1 MSEQDAPIAGG
12 SLAGERPVSNSPWL
26 QASRLAFIG
35 LYAVTVLTAL
45 GWAFSN
51 VRQIDPQ
58 NRAVVFHMGALDRV
72 QNAGLL
78 MAWPQ
83 PFEQVV
89 LLPSADRVIERHVE
103 TLLRSPTALAAD
115 KVASFATPMSD
126 ALAGSGFLLTGDA
139 GVVQLDVT
147 VYYKV
152 TDPRAYV
159 LQGEHVLP
167 ALDRLVT
174 RSAVALTAARDLDTI
189 LVARPELVGADSQ
202 SAERRERLRG
212 DLVQGINQRLKE
224 LTATGA
230 GVGIEV
236 ARVDVQ
242 SSLPTAAV
250 NAFNAVLTASQQ
262 ADQAVANARTDA
274 EKLSQTANQQADR
287 TVQVA
292 HAQASE
298 RLAKAQTDTATVTGL
313 AQSIQDQSDPGLLQ
327 RIYRERV
334 PKILGQA
341 GSVTTV
347 NPKDDSRLII
357 QGADK

>member
-1 MSEQDAPIAGG
+1 MTEHDAAHI
-12 SLAGERPVSNSPWL
+12 ERPVVNSPWL
-26 QASRLAFIG
+26 QASRLAFLG
-35 LYAVTVLTAL
+35 LYVVTLLAAL
-45 GWAFSN
+45 GWAVSN
-51 VRQIDPQ
+51 VREIDPQ
-58 NRAVVFHMGALDRV
+58 NRAVVFRFGELDRV

-78 MAWPQ
+78 LAWPQ

-115 KVASFATPMSD
+115 KITSFATPMSD
-126 ALAGSGFLLTGDA
+126 ALAGSGYLLTGDA

-147 VYYKV
+147 AYYKV
-152 TDPRAYV
+152 TEPRAFV

-167 ALDRLVT
+167 ALDRLVN
-174 RSAVALTAARDLDTI
+174 RSAVSLTAARDLDTI
-189 LVARPELVGADSQ
+189 LVARPELVGSDSQ
-202 SAERRERLRG
+202 SADRRERLRG
-212 DLVQGINQRLKE
+212 DLVQGINSRLGE
-224 LTATGA
+224 LTATGVGL
-230 GVGIEV
+230 GVEV
-236 ARVDVQ
+236 VRVDVQ
-242 SSLPTAAV
+242 SSLPAAAV

-274 EKLSQTANQQADR
+274 EKLNQNANQQADR
-287 TVQVA
+287 TLQVA

-298 RLAKAQTDTATVTGL
+298 RLAKAQTDTAAVTGL
-313 AQSIQDQSDPGLLQ
+313 AQSIQNKSDPGLLL

-334 PKILGQA
+334 PAILKQA

-347 NPKDDSRLII
+347 DPRDDSRLII

>member
-1 MSEQDAPIAGG
+1 MTEHDAAHI
-12 SLAGERPVSNSPWL
+12 ERPVVNSPWL
-26 QASRLAFIG
+26 QASRLAFLG
-35 LYAVTVLTAL
+35 LYVVTLLAAL

-51 VRQIDPQ
+51 VREIDPQ
-58 NRAVVFHMGALDRV
+58 NRAVVFRFGELDRV

-78 MAWPQ
+78 LAWPQ

-115 KVASFATPMSD
+115 KITSFATPMSD
-126 ALAGSGFLLTGDA
+126 ALAGSGYLLTGDA

-147 VYYKV
+147 AYYKV
-152 TDPRAYV
+152 TDPREFV

-167 ALDRLVT
+167 ALDRLVN
-174 RSAVALTAARDLDTI
+174 RSAVSLAAARDLDTI
-189 LVARPELVGADSQ
+189 LVARPELVGSDSQ

-212 DLVQGINQRLKE
+212 DLVQGINMRLGE
-224 LTATGA
+224 LTATGVGL
-230 GVGIEV
+230 GVEV
-236 ARVDVQ
+236 VRVDVQ
-242 SSLPTAAV
+242 SSLPAAAV

-274 EKLSQTANQQADR
+274 EKLNQTANQQADR
-287 TVQVA
+287 TLQVA

-298 RLAKAQTDTATVTGL
+298 RLAKAQTDTAAVTGL
-313 AQSIQDQSDPGLLQ
+313 AQSMQNKSDPGLLL

-334 PKILGQA
+334 PAILKQA

-347 NPKDDSRLII
+347 DPRDDSRLII

>member
-1 MSEQDAPIAGG
+1 MTEHDSV
-12 SLAGERPVSNSPWL
+12 PVEPPVTQSPWL
-26 QASRLAFIG
+26 QASRLAFLA
-35 LYAVTVLTAL
+35 LYAVTLLAAV
-45 GWAFSN
+45 GWAVSN
-51 VRQIDPQ
+51 VREINPQ
-58 NRAVVFHMGALDRV
+58 DRAVVFRFGELDRV

-78 MAWPQ
+78 LAWPQ

-103 TLLRSPTALAAD
+103 TLLRSPTAQAAD
-115 KVASFATPMSD
+115 KVTSFATPMSD
-126 ALAGSGFLLTGDA
+126 ALAGSGYLLTGDA

-147 VYYKV
+147 AYYKV
-152 TDPRAYV
+152 TDPRAFV

-167 ALDRLVT
+167 ALDRLVN
-174 RSAVALTAARDLDTI
+174 RSALSLTAARDLDTI
-189 LVARPELVGADSQ
+189 LVARPELMGSDSQ

-212 DLVQGINQRLKE
+212 DLVQGINTRLAD
-224 LTATGA
+224 LAATEVGL
-230 GVGIEV
+230 GVEV
-236 ARVDVQ
+236 VRVDVQ
-242 SSLPTAAV
+242 SSLPAAAV

-274 EKLSQTANQQADR
+274 EKLNQTANQQADR
-287 TVQVA
+287 VLQVA

-298 RLAKAQTDTATVTGL
+298 RLAKAQTDTAAVTGL
-313 AQSIQDQSDPGLLQ
+313 AQSIQNKSDPGLLL

-334 PKILGQA
+334 PVILKQA

-347 NPKDDSRLII
+347 DPRDDSRLII

>member
-1 MSEQDAPIAGG
+1 MTEHDAAHI
-12 SLAGERPVSNSPWL
+12 ERPVVNSPWL
-26 QASRLAFIG
+26 QASRLAFLG
-35 LYAVTVLTAL
+35 LYVVTLMAAL
-45 GWAFSN
+45 GWAVSN
-51 VRQIDPQ
+51 VREIDPQ
-58 NRAVVFHMGALDRV
+58 NRAVVFRFGELDRV

-78 MAWPQ
+78 LAWPQ

-115 KVASFATPMSD
+115 KITSFATPMSD
-126 ALAGSGFLLTGDA
+126 ALAGSGYLLTGDA

-147 VYYKV
+147 AYYKV
-152 TDPRAYV
+152 TDPREFV

-167 ALDRLVT
+167 ALDRLVN
-174 RSAVALTAARDLDTI
+174 RSAVSLTAARDLDTI
-189 LVARPELVGADSQ
+189 LVARPELVGSDSQ

-212 DLVQGINQRLKE
+212 DLVQGINTRLGE
-224 LTATGA
+224 LTATGVGL
-230 GVGIEV
+230 GVEV
-236 ARVDVQ
+236 VRVDVQ
-242 SSLPTAAV
+242 SSLPAAAV

-274 EKLSQTANQQADR
+274 EKLNQTANQQADR
-287 TVQVA
+287 TLQVA

-298 RLAKAQTDTATVTGL
+298 RLAKAQTDTAAVTGL
-313 AQSIQDQSDPGLLQ
+313 AMSIQNKSDPGLLL

-334 PKILGQA
+334 PAILKQA

-347 NPKDDSRLII
+347 DPRDDSRLII

>member
-1 MSEQDAPIAGG
+1 MSELDSTHI
-12 SLAGERPVSNSPWL
+12 ERPVVNSPWL
-26 QASRLAFIG
+26 QASRLAFLG
-35 LYAVTVLTAL
+35 LYVATLLAAL
-45 GWAFSN
+45 GWAVSN

-58 NRAVVFHMGALDRV
+58 NRAVVFRFGELDRV

-78 MAWPQ
+78 LAWPQ

-115 KVASFATPMSD
+115 KVTSFATPMSD

-147 VYYKV
+147 AYYKV
-152 TDPRAYV
+152 TDPREFV

-167 ALDRLVT
+167 ALDRLVN
-174 RSAVALTAARDLDTI
+174 RSAVSLTAARDLDTI
-189 LVARPELVGADSQ
+189 LVARPELVGSDSQ
-202 SAERRERLRG
+202 AAERRERLRG
-212 DLVQGINQRLKE
+212 DLVQGINKRLEE
-224 LTATGA
+224 LTATGVGL
-230 GVGIEV
+230 GVEV
-236 ARVDVQ
+236 VRVDVQ
-242 SSLPTAAV
+242 SSLPPAAV

-274 EKLSQTANQQADR
+274 EKQNQTANQQADR
-287 TVQVA
+287 LLQVA

-298 RLAKAQTDTATVTGL
+298 RLAKAQTDTAAVTGL
-313 AQSIQDQSDPGLLQ
+313 AQSIQNKSDPGLLL
-327 RIYRERV
+327 RLYRERV
-334 PKILGQA
+334 PGILKQA

-347 NPKDDSRLII
+347 DPHDDSRLII

>member
-1 MSEQDAPIAGG
+1 MTEHDAAHI
-12 SLAGERPVSNSPWL
+12 ERPVVNSPWL
-26 QASRLAFIG
+26 QASRLAFLG
-35 LYAVTVLTAL
+35 LYVVTLLATL
-45 GWAFSN
+45 GWAVSN
-51 VRQIDPQ
+51 VREIDPQ
-58 NRAVVFHMGALDRV
+58 NRAVVFRFGELDRV

-78 MAWPQ
+78 LAWPQ

-115 KVASFATPMSD
+115 KITSFATPMSD
-126 ALAGSGFLLTGDA
+126 ALAGSGYLLTGDA

-147 VYYKV
+147 AYYKV
-152 TDPRAYV
+152 TDPREFV

-167 ALDRLVT
+167 ALDRLVN
-174 RSAVALTAARDLDTI
+174 RSAVSLAAARDLDTI
-189 LVARPELVGADSQ
+189 LVARPELVGSDSQ

-212 DLVQGINQRLKE
+212 DLVQGINMRLGE
-224 LTATGA
+224 LTATGVGL
-230 GVGIEV
+230 GVEV
-236 ARVDVQ
+236 VRVDVQ
-242 SSLPTAAV
+242 SSLPAAAV

-274 EKLSQTANQQADR
+274 EKLNQTANQQADR
-287 TVQVA
+287 TLQVA

-298 RLAKAQTDTATVTGL
+298 RLAKAQTDTAAVTGL
-313 AQSIQDQSDPGLLQ
+313 AMSIQNKSDPGLLL

-334 PKILGQA
+334 PAILKQA

-347 NPKDDSRLII
+347 DPRDDSRLII

>member
-1 MSEQDAPIAGG
+1 MIEQDTAHI
-12 SLAGERPVSNSPWL
+12 ERPVVNSPWL
-26 QASRLAFIG
+26 QASRLAFLG
-35 LYAVTVLTAL
+35 LYAVTLLAAL
-45 GWAFSN
+45 GWAVSN
-51 VRQIDPQ
+51 VREIDPQ
-58 NRAVVFHMGALDRV
+58 NRAVVFRFGELDRV

-78 MAWPQ
+78 LAWPQ

-115 KVASFATPMSD
+115 KVTSFATPMSD
-126 ALAGSGFLLTGDA
+126 ALAGSGYLLTGDA

-147 VYYKV
+147 AYYKV
-152 TDPRAYV
+152 TDPRAFV

-167 ALDRLVT
+167 ALDRLVN
-174 RSAVALTAARDLDTI
+174 RSAVSLTAARDLDTI
-189 LVARPELVGADSQ
+189 LVARPELVGSDSQ

-212 DLVQGINQRLKE
+212 DLVQGINAQLGE
-224 LTATGA
+224 LTST
-230 GVGIEV
+230 GVGLGVEV
-236 ARVDVQ
+236 VRVDVQ
-242 SSLPTAAV
+242 SSLPAAAV

-274 EKLSQTANQQADR
+274 EKLNQTANQQADR
-287 TVQVA
+287 TLQVA

-298 RLAKAQTDTATVTGL
+298 RLAKAHTDTAAVTGL
-313 AQSIQDQSDPGLLQ
+313 AQSIQNKSDPGLLL

-334 PKILGQA
+334 PAILKQA

-347 NPKDDSRLII
+347 DPRDDSRLII

>member
-1 MSEQDAPIAGG
+1 MTEHDAAHI
-12 SLAGERPVSNSPWL
+12 ERPVVNSPWL
-26 QASRLAFIG
+26 QASRLAFLG
-35 LYAVTVLTAL
+35 LYVVTLLAAV
-45 GWAFSN
+45 GWAVSN
-51 VRQIDPQ
+51 VREIDPQ
-58 NRAVVFHMGALDRV
+58 NRAVVFRFGELDRV

-78 MAWPQ
+78 LAWPQ

-115 KVASFATPMSD
+115 KITSFATPMSD
-126 ALAGSGFLLTGDA
+126 ALAGSGYLLTGDA

-147 VYYKV
+147 AYYKV
-152 TDPRAYV
+152 TDPREYV

-167 ALDRLVT
+167 ALDRLVN
-174 RSAVALTAARDLDTI
+174 RSAVSLAAARDLDTI
-189 LVARPELVGADSQ
+189 LVARPELVGSDSQ

-212 DLVQGINQRLKE
+212 DLVQGINTRLGD
-224 LTATGA
+224 LTATGVGL
-230 GVGIEV
+230 GVEV
-236 ARVDVQ
+236 VRVDVQ
-242 SSLPTAAV
+242 SSLPAAAV

-274 EKLSQTANQQADR
+274 EKLNQTANQQADR
-287 TVQVA
+287 TLQVA

-298 RLAKAQTDTATVTGL
+298 RLAKAQTDTAAVTGL
-313 AQSIQDQSDPGLLQ
+313 AQSMQNKSDPGLLL

-334 PKILGQA
+334 PAILKQA

-347 NPKDDSRLII
+347 DPRDDSRLII

>member
-1 MSEQDAPIAGG
+1 MSEQDSIQI
-12 SLAGERPVSNSPWL
+12 ERPVVNSPWL
-26 QASRLAFIG
+26 QASRLAFLG
-35 LYAVTVLTAL
+35 LYVVTLLAAL
-45 GWAFSN
+45 GWAVSN

-58 NRAVVFHMGALDRV
+58 NRAVVFRFGELDRV

-89 LLPSADRVIERHVE
+89 LLPSSDRVIERHVE

-115 KVASFATPMSD
+115 KVTSFATPMSD
-126 ALAGSGFLLTGDA
+126 ALAGSGYLLTGDA

-147 VYYKV
+147 AYYRV
-152 TDPRAYV
+152 TDPREFV

-167 ALDRLVT
+167 ALDRLVN
-174 RSAVALTAARDLDTI
+174 RSAVSLTAARDLDTI
-189 LVARPELVGADSQ
+189 LVARPELVGSDSQ

-212 DLVQGINQRLKE
+212 DLVQGINQRLNDLAK
-224 LTATGA
+224 T
-230 GVGIEV
+230 GVGLGVEV
-236 ARVDVQ
+236 VRVDVQ
-242 SSLPTAAV
+242 SSLPAAAV

-274 EKLSQTANQQADR
+274 EKVSQTANQQSDR
-287 TVQVA
+287 TLQVA

-298 RLAKAQTDTATVTGL
+298 RLAKAQTDTAAVTGL
-313 AQSIQDQSDPGLLQ
+313 AQSIQNKSDPGLLL

-334 PKILGQA
+334 PAILKQA

-347 NPKDDSRLII
+347 DPHDDSRLII

>member
-1 MSEQDAPIAGG
+1 MTEHDSVPV
-12 SLAGERPVSNSPWL
+12 ERPVTQSPWL
-26 QASRLAFIG
+26 QASRLAFLG
-35 LYAVTVLTAL
+35 LYAVTLLAAL
-45 GWAFSN
+45 GWAVSN
-51 VRQIDPQ
+51 VREINPQ
-58 NRAVVFHMGALDRV
+58 DRAVVFRFGELDRV

-78 MAWPQ
+78 LAWPQ

-103 TLLRSPTALAAD
+103 TLLRSPAASAAD
-115 KVASFATPMSD
+115 KVTSFATPMSD
-126 ALAGSGFLLTGDA
+126 ALAGSGYLLTGDA

-147 VYYKV
+147 AYYKV
-152 TDPRAYV
+152 TDPRAFV

-167 ALDRLVT
+167 ALDRLVN
-174 RSAVALTAARDLDTI
+174 RSAVSLTAARDLDTI
-189 LVARPELVGADSQ
+189 LVARPELMGSDSQ

-212 DLVQGINQRLKE
+212 DLVQGINTRLAE
-224 LTATGA
+224 LTATEVGL
-230 GVGIEV
+230 GVEV
-236 ARVDVQ
+236 VRVDVQ
-242 SSLPTAAV
+242 SSLPAAAV

-274 EKLSQTANQQADR
+274 EKLNQTANQQADR
-287 TVQVA
+287 VLQVA

-298 RLAKAQTDTATVTGL
+298 RLAKAQTDTAAVTGL
-313 AQSIQDQSDPGLLQ
+313 AQSIQNKSDPGLLL

-334 PKILGQA
+334 PVILKQA

-347 NPKDDSRLII
+347 DPRDDSRLII

>member
-1 MSEQDAPIAGG
+1 MSEQDSVPIERAP
-12 SLAGERPVSNSPWL
+12 VNSAWL
-26 QASRLAFIG
+26 QASRLAFLA
-35 LYAVTVLTAL
+35 LYAVTLLAAL
-45 GWAFSN
+45 GWAVSN
-51 VRQIDPQ
+51 VREIDPQ
-58 NRAVVFHMGALDRV
+58 NRAVVFRFGELDRV

-78 MAWPQ
+78 LAWPQ

-115 KVASFATPMSD
+115 KVTSFATPMSD
-126 ALAGSGFLLTGDA
+126 ALAGSGYLLTGDA

-147 VYYKV
+147 AYYKV
-152 TDPRAYV
+152 TDPREFV

-167 ALDRLVT
+167 ALDRLVN
-174 RSAVALTAARDLDTI
+174 RSAVSLTVARDLDTI
-189 LVARPELVGADSQ
+189 LVARPELVGSDSQ

-212 DLVQGINQRLKE
+212 DLVQGINKRLDE
-224 LTATGA
+224 LTET
-230 GVGIEV
+230 GVGLGVEV
-236 ARVDVQ
+236 VRVDVQ
-242 SSLPTAAV
+242 SSLPAAAV

-274 EKLSQTANQQADR
+274 EKLNQTANQQSDR
-287 TVQVA
+287 TLQVA

-313 AQSIQDQSDPGLLQ
+313 AQSIQNKSDPGLLM

-334 PKILGQA
+334 PGILQQA

-347 NPKDDSRLII
+347 DPHDDSRLII

>member
-1 MSEQDAPIAGG
+1 MTEHDAAHI
-12 SLAGERPVSNSPWL
+12 ERPVVNSPWL
-26 QASRLAFIG
+26 QASRLAFLG
-35 LYAVTVLTAL
+35 LYVVTLLAAL
-45 GWAFSN
+45 GWAVSN
-51 VRQIDPQ
+51 VREIDPQ
-58 NRAVVFHMGALDRV
+58 NRAVVFRFGELDRV

-78 MAWPQ
+78 LAWPQ

-115 KVASFATPMSD
+115 KITSFATPMSD
-126 ALAGSGFLLTGDA
+126 ALAGSGYLLTGDA

-147 VYYKV
+147 AYYKV
-152 TDPRAYV
+152 TDPREFV

-167 ALDRLVT
+167 ALDRLVN
-174 RSAVALTAARDLDTI
+174 RSAVSLTAARDLDTI
-189 LVARPELVGADSQ
+189 LVARPELVGSDSQ

-212 DLVQGINQRLKE
+212 DLVQGINTRLGE
-224 LTATGA
+224 LTTT
-230 GVGIEV
+230 GVGLGVEV
-236 ARVDVQ
+236 VRVDVQ
-242 SSLPTAAV
+242 SSLPAAAV

-274 EKLSQTANQQADR
+274 EKLNQTANQQADR
-287 TVQVA
+287 TLQVA

-298 RLAKAQTDTATVTGL
+298 RLAKAQTDTAAVTGL
-313 AQSIQDQSDPGLLQ
+313 TQSIQNKSDPGLLL

-334 PKILGQA
+334 PAILKQA

-347 NPKDDSRLII
+347 DPRDDSRLII

>member
-1 MSEQDAPIAGG
+1 MTEHDAAHI
-12 SLAGERPVSNSPWL
+12 ERPVVNSPWL
-26 QASRLAFIG
+26 QASRLAFLG
-35 LYAVTVLTAL
+35 LYVVTLLAAL
-45 GWAFSN
+45 GWAVSN
-51 VRQIDPQ
+51 VREIDPQ
-58 NRAVVFHMGALDRV
+58 NRAVVFRFGELDRV

-78 MAWPQ
+78 LAWPQ

-115 KVASFATPMSD
+115 KITSFATPMSD
-126 ALAGSGFLLTGDA
+126 ALAGSGYLLTGDA

-147 VYYKV
+147 AYYKV
-152 TDPRAYV
+152 TEPRAFV

-167 ALDRLVT
+167 ALDRLVN
-174 RSAVALTAARDLDTI
+174 RSAVSLTAARDLDTI
-189 LVARPELVGADSQ
+189 LVARPELVGSDSQ

-212 DLVQGINQRLKE
+212 DLVQGINTQLGE
-224 LTATGA
+224 LTATGVGL
-230 GVGIEV
+230 GVEV
-236 ARVDVQ
+236 VRVDVQ
-242 SSLPTAAV
+242 SSLPAAAV

-274 EKLSQTANQQADR
+274 EKLNQTANQQADR
-287 TVQVA
+287 TLQVA

-298 RLAKAQTDTATVTGL
+298 RLAKAQTDTAAVTGL
-313 AQSIQDQSDPGLLQ
+313 AQSMQNKSDPGLLL

-334 PKILGQA
+334 PAILKQA

-347 NPKDDSRLII
+347 DPRDDSRLII

>member
-1 MSEQDAPIAGG
+1 MTEHDSVPV
-12 SLAGERPVSNSPWL
+12 ERPVTRSPWL
-26 QASRLAFIG
+26 QASRLAFLG
-35 LYAVTVLTAL
+35 LYAVTLLAAL
-45 GWAFSN
+45 GWAVSN
-51 VRQIDPQ
+51 VREINPQ
-58 NRAVVFHMGALDRV
+58 DRAVVFRFGELDRV

-78 MAWPQ
+78 LAWPQ

-103 TLLRSPTALAAD
+103 TLLRSPTASAAD
-115 KVASFATPMSD
+115 KVTSFATPMSD
-126 ALAGSGFLLTGDA
+126 ALAGSGYLLTGDA

-147 VYYKV
+147 AYYKV
-152 TDPRAYV
+152 TDPRAFV

-167 ALDRLVT
+167 ALDRLVN
-174 RSAVALTAARDLDTI
+174 RSAVSLTAARDLDTI
-189 LVARPELVGADSQ
+189 LVARPELMGSDSQ

-212 DLVQGINQRLKE
+212 DLVQGINTRLAE
-224 LTATGA
+224 LTATQVGL
-230 GVGIEV
+230 GVEV
-236 ARVDVQ
+236 VRVDVQ
-242 SSLPTAAV
+242 SSLPAAAV

-274 EKLSQTANQQADR
+274 EKLNQTANQRADR
-287 TVQVA
+287 VLQVA

-298 RLAKAQTDTATVTGL
+298 RLAKAQTDTAAVTGL
-313 AQSIQDQSDPGLLQ
+313 AQSIQNKSDPGLLL

-334 PKILGQA
+334 PVILKQA

-347 NPKDDSRLII
+347 DPRDDSRLII

>member
-1 MSEQDAPIAGG
+1 MTEHDAAHI
-12 SLAGERPVSNSPWL
+12 ERPVVNSPWL
-26 QASRLAFIG
+26 QASRLAFLG
-35 LYAVTVLTAL
+35 LYVVTLLAAV
-45 GWAFSN
+45 GWAVSN
-51 VRQIDPQ
+51 VREIDPQ
-58 NRAVVFHMGALDRV
+58 NRAVVFRFGELDRV

-78 MAWPQ
+78 VAWPQ

-103 TLLRSPTALAAD
+103 TLLRSPIALAAD
-115 KVASFATPMSD
+115 KITSFATPMSD
-126 ALAGSGFLLTGDA
+126 ALAGSGYLLTGDA

-147 VYYKV
+147 AYYKV
-152 TDPRAYV
+152 TDPREFV

-167 ALDRLVT
+167 ALDRLVN
-174 RSAVALTAARDLDTI
+174 RSAVSLAAARDLDTI
-189 LVARPELVGADSQ
+189 LVARPELVGSDSQ

-212 DLVQGINQRLKE
+212 DLVQGINMRLGE
-224 LTATGA
+224 LTATGVGL
-230 GVGIEV
+230 GVEV
-236 ARVDVQ
+236 VRVDVQ
-242 SSLPTAAV
+242 SSLPAAAV

-274 EKLSQTANQQADR
+274 EKLNQTANQQADR
-287 TVQVA
+287 TLQVA

-298 RLAKAQTDTATVTGL
+298 RLAKAQTDTAAVTGL
-313 AQSIQDQSDPGLLQ
+313 AMSMQNKSDPGLLL

-334 PKILGQA
+334 PAILKQA

-347 NPKDDSRLII
+347 DPRDDSRLII

>member
-1 MSEQDAPIAGG
+1 MSEQEP
-12 SLAGERPVSNSPWL
+12 LPTERAAVGSPWL
-26 QASRLAFIG
+26 QASRLAFLG
-35 LYAVTVLTAL
+35 LYAVTLLAAL
-45 GWAFSN
+45 GWALSN

-58 NRAVVFHMGALDRV
+58 NRAVVFRFGELDRV
-72 QNAGLL
+72 QNPGLL
-78 MAWPQ
+78 LAWPQ

-115 KVASFATPMSD
+115 RVTSFATPMSD

-147 VYYKV
+147 AYYKV
-152 TDPRAYV
+152 VDPRAFV

-167 ALDRLVT
+167 ALDRLVN
-174 RSAVALTAARDLDTI
+174 RSAVSLTAARDLDTI
-189 LVARPELVGADSQ
+189 LVARPELVGSDSQ

-212 DLVQGINQRLKE
+212 DLVQGVNTRLSE
-224 LTATGA
+224 LAET
-230 GVGIEV
+230 GVGLGVEV
-236 ARVDVQ
+236 VRVDVQ
-242 SSLPTAAV
+242 SSLPAAAV

-274 EKLSQTANQQADR
+274 EKQRQTASQQADR
-287 TVQVA
+287 TLQVA

-313 AQSIQDQSDPGLLQ
+313 AQSIQNKSDPGLLL

-334 PKILGQA
+334 PGILNQA

-347 NPKDDSRLII
+347 DPHDDSRLII
-357 QGADK
+357 QGAEK

>member
-1 MSEQDAPIAGG
+1 MSEQDSVQI
-12 SLAGERPVSNSPWL
+12 ERPVVNSPWL
-26 QASRLAFIG
+26 QASRLAFLG
-35 LYAVTVLTAL
+35 LYVVTLLAAL
-45 GWAFSN
+45 AWAISN

-58 NRAVVFHMGALDRV
+58 NRAVVFRFGELDRV

-78 MAWPQ
+78 LAWPQ

-103 TLLRSPTALAAD
+103 TLLRSPTAMAAD
-115 KVASFATPMSD
+115 KVTSFATPMSD
-126 ALAGSGFLLTGDA
+126 ALAGSGYLLTGDA

-147 VYYKV
+147 AYYKV
-152 TDPRAYV
+152 TDPREFV

-167 ALDRLVT
+167 ALDRLVN
-174 RSAVALTAARDLDTI
+174 RSAVSLTAARDLDTI
-189 LVARPELVGADSQ
+189 LVARPELVGSDSQ

-212 DLVQGINQRLKE
+212 DLVQGINVRLEDLSK
-224 LTATGA
+224 T
-230 GVGIEV
+230 GVGVGVEV
-236 ARVDVQ
+236 VRVDVQ
-242 SSLPTAAV
+242 SSLPAAAV

-274 EKLSQTANQQADR
+274 EKLNQTANQGADR
-287 TVQVA
+287 TLQVA

-298 RLAKAQTDTATVTGL
+298 RLAKAQTDTAAVTGL
-313 AQSIQDQSDPGLLQ
+313 AQSIQNKSDPGLLL

-334 PKILGQA
+334 PAILKQA

-347 NPKDDSRLII
+347 DPHDDSRLII

>member
-1 MSEQDAPIAGG
+1 MTEHDSAPV
-12 SLAGERPVSNSPWL
+12 ERPVIQSPWL
-26 QASRLAFIG
+26 QASRLAFLG
-35 LYAVTVLTAL
+35 LYAVTLLAAV
-45 GWAFSN
+45 GWAVSN
-51 VRQIDPQ
+51 VREINPQ
-58 NRAVVFHMGALDRV
+58 DRAVVFRFGELDRV

-78 MAWPQ
+78 LAWPQ

-115 KVASFATPMSD
+115 KVTSFATPMSD
-126 ALAGSGFLLTGDA
+126 ALAGSGYLLTGDA

-147 VYYKV
+147 AYYKV
-152 TDPRAYV
+152 TDPRAFV
-159 LQGEHVLP
+159 LQGGHVLP
-167 ALDRLVT
+167 ALDRLVN
-174 RSAVALTAARDLDTI
+174 RSAVSLTAARDLDTI
-189 LVARPELVGADSQ
+189 LVARPELMGSDSQ

-212 DLVQGINQRLKE
+212 DLVQGINTRLAE
-224 LTATGA
+224 LTATQVGL
-230 GVGIEV
+230 GVEV
-236 ARVDVQ
+236 VRVDVQ
-242 SSLPTAAV
+242 SSLPAAAV

-274 EKLSQTANQQADR
+274 EKLNQTANQQADR
-287 TVQVA
+287 VLQVA

-298 RLAKAQTDTATVTGL
+298 RLAKAQTDTAAVTGL
-313 AQSIQDQSDPGLLQ
+313 AQSIQNKSDPGLLL

-334 PKILGQA
+334 PVILKQA

-347 NPKDDSRLII
+347 DPRDDSRLII

>member
-1 MSEQDAPIAGG
+1 MSEHVAPDAADNQ
-12 SLAGERPVSNSPWL
+12 RPPVNSPWL
-26 QASRLAFIG
+26 QASRLAFIA
-35 LYAVTVLTAL
+35 LYGVTLLAAL
-45 GWAFSN
+45 GWALSN

-58 NRAVVFHMGALDRV
+58 NRAVVLRLGALERI

-78 MAWPQ
+78 TAWPQ

-89 LLPSADRVIERHVE
+89 LLPSADRVIERRVE
-103 TLLRSPTALAAD
+103 TLLRSFQAVQAD
-115 KVASFATPMSD
+115 RVASFAAPMSD

-152 TDPRAYV
+152 TDPYAFV
-159 LQGEHVLP
+159 LQGDHVLP
-167 ALDRLVT
+167 ALDRLVN

-189 LVARPELVGADSQ
+189 LVARPELVTADSKA
-202 SAERRERLRG
+202 AERRERLRG
-212 DLVQGINQRLKE
+212 DLVRGINQRLAE
-224 LTATGA
+224 LNATGV
-230 GVGIEV
+230 GIGIEV

-250 NAFNAVLTASQQ
+250 NAFNAVLTASQL
-262 ADQAVANARTDA
+262 ADQAVANARNDA
-274 EKLSQTANQQADR
+274 EKLNQSANQQADR
-287 TVQVA
+287 TLQVA

-298 RLAKAQTDTATVTGL
+298 RLAKAQTDTATVTSL
-313 AQSIQDQSDPGLLQ
+313 AQSIQNQSDPGLLQ

-347 NPKDDSRLII
+347 DPKDDSRLII
-357 QGADK
+357 QGAEK

>member
-1 MSEQDAPIAGG
+1 MSEQDSVQID
-12 SLAGERPVSNSPWL
+12 RPVVNSPWL
-26 QASRLAFIG
+26 QASRLAFLG
-35 LYAVTVLTAL
+35 LYVVTLMAAL
-45 GWAFSN
+45 GWAVSN

-58 NRAVVFHMGALDRV
+58 NRAVVFRFGELDRV

-78 MAWPQ
+78 LAWPQ

-115 KVASFATPMSD
+115 KVTSFATPMSD
-126 ALAGSGFLLTGDA
+126 ALAGSGYLLTGDA

-147 VYYKV
+147 AYYKV
-152 TDPRAYV
+152 TDPRAFV

-167 ALDRLVT
+167 ALDRLVN
-174 RSAVALTAARDLDTI
+174 RSAVSLTAARDLDTI
-189 LVARPELVGADSQ
+189 LVARPELVGSDSQ

-212 DLVQGINQRLKE
+212 DLVHGINARLSD
-224 LTATGA
+224 LTQTGA
-230 GVGIEV
+230 GLGVEIV
-236 ARVDVQ
+236 RVDVQ
-242 SSLPTAAV
+242 SSLPAAAV

-274 EKLSQTANQQADR
+274 EKLNQTANQQADR
-287 TVQVA
+287 TLQVA

-313 AQSIQDQSDPGLLQ
+313 AQSIQNKSDPGLLL

-334 PKILGQA
+334 PGILRQA

-347 NPKDDSRLII
+347 DPHDDSRLII

>member
-1 MSEQDAPIAGG
+1 MNEQDAAHI
-12 SLAGERPVSNSPWL
+12 ERPVVNSPWL
-26 QASRLAFIG
+26 QASRLAFLG
-35 LYAVTVLTAL
+35 LYVVTLLAAL
-45 GWAFSN
+45 GWAVSN
-51 VRQIDPQ
+51 VREIDPQ
-58 NRAVVFHMGALDRV
+58 NRAVVFRFGELDRV

-78 MAWPQ
+78 LAWPQ

-115 KVASFATPMSD
+115 KITSFATPMSD
-126 ALAGSGFLLTGDA
+126 ALAGSGYLLTGDA

-147 VYYKV
+147 AYYKV
-152 TDPRAYV
+152 TDPRTFV

-167 ALDRLVT
+167 ALDRLVN
-174 RSAVALTAARDLDTI
+174 RSAVSLTAARDLDTI
-189 LVARPELVGADSQ
+189 LVARPELVGSDSQ
-202 SAERRERLRG
+202 SAERPERLRG
-212 DLVQGINQRLKE
+212 DLVQGINTRLGE
-224 LTATGA
+224 LAATGVGL
-230 GVGIEV
+230 GVEV
-236 ARVDVQ
+236 VRVDVQ
-242 SSLPTAAV
+242 SSLPAAAV

-274 EKLSQTANQQADR
+274 EKLNQTANQQADR
-287 TVQVA
+287 TLQVA

-298 RLAKAQTDTATVTGL
+298 RLAKAQTDTAAVTSL
-313 AQSIQDQSDPGLLQ
+313 AVSIQNKSDPGLLQ

-334 PKILGQA
+334 PVILKQA

-347 NPKDDSRLII
+347 DPRDDSRLII

>member
-1 MSEQDAPIAGG
+1 MTEQDAAHI
-12 SLAGERPVSNSPWL
+12 ERPVVNSPWL
-26 QASRLAFIG
+26 QASRLAFLG
-35 LYAVTVLTAL
+35 LYAVTLLAAV
-45 GWAFSN
+45 GWAVSN
-51 VRQIDPQ
+51 VREIDPQ
-58 NRAVVFHMGALDRV
+58 NRAVVFRFGELDRV

-78 MAWPQ
+78 LAWPQ

-115 KVASFATPMSD
+115 KVTSFATPMSD
-126 ALAGSGFLLTGDA
+126 ALAGSGYLLTGDA

-147 VYYKV
+147 AYYKV
-152 TDPRAYV
+152 KDPRAFV

-167 ALDRLVT
+167 ALDRVVN
-174 RSAVALTAARDLDTI
+174 RSAVSLTAARDLDTI
-189 LVARPELVGADSQ
+189 LVARPELVGSDSQ

-212 DLVQGINQRLKE
+212 DLVQGINAQLGE
-224 LTATGA
+224 LTST
-230 GVGIEV
+230 GVGLGVEV
-236 ARVDVQ
+236 VRVDVQ
-242 SSLPTAAV
+242 SSLPAAAV

-274 EKLSQTANQQADR
+274 EKLNQTANQQADR
-287 TVQVA
+287 TLQVA

-298 RLAKAQTDTATVTGL
+298 RLAKAQTDTAAVTGL
-313 AQSIQDQSDPGLLQ
+313 AQSIQNKSDPGLLL

-334 PKILGQA
+334 PAILKQA

-347 NPKDDSRLII
+347 DPRDDSRLII

>member
-1 MSEQDAPIAGG
+1 MTEHDAAHI
-12 SLAGERPVSNSPWL
+12 ERPVVNSPWL
-26 QASRLAFIG
+26 QASRLAFLG
-35 LYAVTVLTAL
+35 LYVVTLLAAL
-45 GWAFSN
+45 GWAVSD
-51 VRQIDPQ
+51 VREIDPQ
-58 NRAVVFHMGALDRV
+58 NRAVVFHFGELDRV

-78 MAWPQ
+78 LAWPQ

-115 KVASFATPMSD
+115 KITSFATPMSD
-126 ALAGSGFLLTGDA
+126 ALAGSGYLLTGDA

-147 VYYKV
+147 AYYKV
-152 TDPRAYV
+152 TDPRAFV

-167 ALDRLVT
+167 ALDRLVN
-174 RSAVALTAARDLDTI
+174 RSAVSLTAARDLDTI
-189 LVARPELVGADSQ
+189 LVARPELVGSDSQ

-212 DLVQGINQRLKE
+212 DLVQGINTRLGE
-224 LTATGA
+224 LTTT
-230 GVGIEV
+230 GVGLGVEV
-236 ARVDVQ
+236 VRVDVQ
-242 SSLPTAAV
+242 SSLPAAAV

-274 EKLSQTANQQADR
+274 EKLNQTANQQADR
-287 TVQVA
+287 TLQVA

-298 RLAKAQTDTATVTGL
+298 RLAKAQTDTAAVTGL
-313 AQSIQDQSDPGLLQ
+313 AQSIQNKSDPGLLL

-334 PKILGQA
+334 PAILKQA
-341 GSVTTV
+341 SSVTTV
-347 NPKDDSRLII
+347 NPRDDSRLII

>member
-1 MSEQDAPIAGG
+1 MSEQDSVQID
-12 SLAGERPVSNSPWL
+12 RPVVNSPWL
-26 QASRLAFIG
+26 QASRLAFLG
-35 LYAVTVLTAL
+35 LYVVTLMAAL
-45 GWAFSN
+45 GWAVSN

-58 NRAVVFHMGALDRV
+58 NRAVVFRFGELDRV

-78 MAWPQ
+78 LAWPQ

-115 KVASFATPMSD
+115 KVTSFATPMSD
-126 ALAGSGFLLTGDA
+126 ALAGSGYLLTGDA

-147 VYYKV
+147 AYYKV
-152 TDPRAYV
+152 TDPRAFV

-167 ALDRLVT
+167 ALDRLVN
-174 RSAVALTAARDLDTI
+174 RSAVSLTAARDLDTI
-189 LVARPELVGADSQ
+189 LVARPELVGSDSQ

-212 DLVQGINQRLKE
+212 DLVHGINARLSD
-224 LTATGA
+224 LTQTGA
-230 GVGIEV
+230 GLGVEIV
-236 ARVDVQ
+236 RVDVQ
-242 SSLPTAAV
+242 SSLPAAAV

-274 EKLSQTANQQADR
+274 EKLNQTANQQADR
-287 TVQVA
+287 TLQVA

-298 RLAKAQTDTATVTGL
+298 RLAKAQTETATVTGL
-313 AQSIQDQSDPGLLQ
+313 AQSIQNKSDPGLLL

-334 PKILGQA
+334 PGILRQA

-347 NPKDDSRLII
+347 DPHDDSRLII

>member
-1 MSEQDAPIAGG
+1 MSEQDSMQI
-12 SLAGERPVSNSPWL
+12 ERPVVNSPWL
-26 QASRLAFIG
+26 QASRLAFLG
-35 LYAVTVLTAL
+35 LYAVTLLAAL
-45 GWAFSN
+45 GWAVSN

-58 NRAVVFHMGALDRV
+58 NRAVVFRFGELDRV

-115 KVASFATPMSD
+115 KVTSFATPMSD
-126 ALAGSGFLLTGDA
+126 ALAGSGYLLTGDA

-147 VYYKV
+147 AYYRV
-152 TDPRAYV
+152 TDPREFV

-167 ALDRLVT
+167 ALDRLVN
-174 RSAVALTAARDLDTI
+174 RSAVSLTAARDLDTI
-189 LVARPELVGADSQ
+189 LVARPELVGSDSQ

-212 DLVQGINQRLKE
+212 DLVQGINKRLDDLAK
-224 LTATGA
+224 T
-230 GVGIEV
+230 GVGLGVEV
-236 ARVDVQ
+236 VRVDVQ
-242 SSLPTAAV
+242 SSLPAAAV

-274 EKLSQTANQQADR
+274 EKVSQTANQQSDR
-287 TVQVA
+287 TLQVA

-298 RLAKAQTDTATVTGL
+298 RLAKAQTDTAAVTGL
-313 AQSIQDQSDPGLLQ
+313 AQSIQNKSDPGLLL

-334 PKILGQA
+334 PAILKQA

-347 NPKDDSRLII
+347 DPHDDSRLII

>member
-1 MSEQDAPIAGG
+1 MTEHDSAPV
-12 SLAGERPVSNSPWL
+12 ERPVNQSPWL
-26 QASRLAFIG
+26 QASRLAFLA
-35 LYAVTVLTAL
+35 LYAVTLLAAV
-45 GWAFSN
+45 GWAVSN
-51 VRQIDPQ
+51 VREINPQ
-58 NRAVVFHMGALDRV
+58 DRAVVFRFGELDRV

-78 MAWPQ
+78 LAWPQ

-103 TLLRSPTALAAD
+103 TLLRSPTAQAAD
-115 KVASFATPMSD
+115 KVTSFATPMSD
-126 ALAGSGFLLTGDA
+126 ALAGSGYLLTGDA

-147 VYYKV
+147 AYYKV
-152 TDPRAYV
+152 TDPRAFV

-167 ALDRLVT
+167 ALDRLVN
-174 RSAVALTAARDLDTI
+174 RSALSLTAARDLDTI
-189 LVARPELVGADSQ
+189 LVARPELMGSDSQ

-212 DLVQGINQRLKE
+212 DLVQGINTRLAD
-224 LTATGA
+224 LAATEVGL
-230 GVGIEV
+230 GVEV
-236 ARVDVQ
+236 VRVDVQ
-242 SSLPTAAV
+242 SSLPAAAV

-274 EKLSQTANQQADR
+274 EKLNQTANQQADR
-287 TVQVA
+287 VLQVA

-298 RLAKAQTDTATVTGL
+298 RLAKAQTDTAAVTGL
-313 AQSIQDQSDPGLLQ
+313 AQSIQNKSDPGLLL

-334 PKILGQA
+334 PVILKQA

-347 NPKDDSRLII
+347 DPRDDSRLII

>member
-1 MSEQDAPIAGG
+1 MSEQDSMQI
-12 SLAGERPVSNSPWL
+12 ERPVLNSPWL
-26 QASRLAFIG
+26 QASRLAFLG
-35 LYAVTVLTAL
+35 LYVVTLLAAL
-45 GWAFSN
+45 GWAVSN

-58 NRAVVFHMGALDRV
+58 NRAVVFRFGELDRV

-78 MAWPQ
+78 LAWPQ

-115 KVASFATPMSD
+115 KVTSFATPMSD
-126 ALAGSGFLLTGDA
+126 ALAGSGYLLTGDA

-147 VYYKV
+147 AYYKV
-152 TDPRAYV
+152 TDPREFV

-167 ALDRLVT
+167 ALDRLVN
-174 RSAVALTAARDLDTI
+174 RSAVSLTAARDLDTI
-189 LVARPELVGADSQ
+189 LVARPELVGSDSQ

-212 DLVQGINQRLKE
+212 DLVQGINQRLDD
-224 LTATGA
+224 LTKT
-230 GVGIEV
+230 GVGLGVEV
-236 ARVDVQ
+236 VRVDVQ
-242 SSLPTAAV
+242 SSLPAAAV

-274 EKLSQTANQQADR
+274 EKVNQTANQQSDR
-287 TVQVA
+287 TLQVA

-298 RLAKAQTDTATVTGL
+298 RLAKAQTDTAAVTGL
-313 AQSIQDQSDPGLLQ
+313 AQSIQNRSDPGLLL

-334 PKILGQA
+334 PGILKQA

-347 NPKDDSRLII
+347 DPHDDSRLII

>member
-1 MSEQDAPIAGG
+1 MTEHDSAPV
-12 SLAGERPVSNSPWL
+12 ERPVIQSPWL
-26 QASRLAFIG
+26 QASRLAFLG
-35 LYAVTVLTAL
+35 LYAVTLLTAV
-45 GWAFSN
+45 GWAVSN
-51 VRQIDPQ
+51 VREINPQ
-58 NRAVVFHMGALDRV
+58 DRAVVFRFGELDRV

-78 MAWPQ
+78 LAWPQ

-115 KVASFATPMSD
+115 KVTSFATPMSD
-126 ALAGSGFLLTGDA
+126 ALAGSGYLLTGDA

-147 VYYKV
+147 AYYKV
-152 TDPRAYV
+152 TDPRAFV

-167 ALDRLVT
+167 ALDRLVN
-174 RSAVALTAARDLDTI
+174 RSAVSLTAARDLDTI
-189 LVARPELVGADSQ
+189 LVARPELMGSDSQ

-212 DLVQGINQRLKE
+212 DLVQGINTRLAE
-224 LTATGA
+224 LTATQVGL
-230 GVGIEV
+230 GVEV
-236 ARVDVQ
+236 VRVDVQ
-242 SSLPTAAV
+242 SSLPAAAV

-274 EKLSQTANQQADR
+274 EKLNQTANQQADR
-287 TVQVA
+287 VLQVA

-298 RLAKAQTDTATVTGL
+298 RLAKAQTDTAAVTGL
-313 AQSIQDQSDPGLLQ
+313 AQSIQNKSDPGLLL

-334 PKILGQA
+334 PVILKQA

-347 NPKDDSRLII
+347 DPRDDSRLII